1 MKNAK
6 LLKSATIIEPSSS
19 FHLQSKDI
27 LIIDGIIEKIEDSIA
42 VESSFEVIEHE
53 NLHVSTG
60 WMDMKANLRE
70 PGEEWKET
78 LASGAK
84 AAEFGGFT
92 KVVVSPGT
100 KQPIDSTNRV
110 DYIINKS
117 KDLAVEILPMG
128 TLSHEHKGEELSEM
142 YEMSEAGAIAF
153 TDDKKEVNT
162 GLMAKSLLYAKNIN
176 KLIISFPNDTSLSK
190 NGQMHEGETST
201 KMGLK
206 GIPSL
211 SEELRVTRDIAL
223 AEYNDSPI
231 HFATISTQKSVEL
244 IRQAKEKGTKVTCD
258 IAAHQLCFTDEA
270 AKEYESNYKVLPPF
284 RKQTDI
290 DALIIG
296 LKDGTIDAICSDH
309 TPHDIEDKRL
319 EFDLAEFGVI
329 GLETTFA
336 SITTATKGKLEL
348 NTVIEK
354 LTTGPRTILG
364 LNSGGIKVGEKANVT
379 LFNPDLDWTFEK
391 SDIRSKSKNSPF
403 IGTEFTGKALGIIC

>member
-6 LLKSATIIEPSSS
+6 LLKSATIIEPSCS

-110 DYIINKS
+110 DYILNKS

-211 SEELRVTRDIAL
+211 SEELRITRDIAL

-379 LFNPDLDWTFEK
+379 LFNPDLAWTFEK

>member
-110 DYIINKS
+110 DYILNKS

-211 SEELRVTRDIAL
+211 SEELRITRDIAL

-379 LFNPDLDWTFEK
+379 LFNPDLAWTFEK

>member
-70 PGEEWKET
+70 PGEEWKDT

-379 LFNPDLDWTFEK
+379 LFNPDLAWTFEK

>member
-110 DYIINKS
+110 DYILNKS

-211 SEELRVTRDIAL
+211 SEELRITRDIAL

-258 IAAHQLCFTDEA
+258 IAAHQLSFTDEA
-270 AKEYESNYKVLPPF
+270 AKEYDSNYKVLPPF

-290 DALIIG
+290 DALIEG

-379 LFNPDLDWTFEK
+379 LFNPDLAWTFEK